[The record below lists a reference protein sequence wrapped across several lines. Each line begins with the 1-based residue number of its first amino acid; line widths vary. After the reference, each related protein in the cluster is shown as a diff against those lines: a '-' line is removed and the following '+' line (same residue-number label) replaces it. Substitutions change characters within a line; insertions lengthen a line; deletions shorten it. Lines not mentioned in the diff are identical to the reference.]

1 VLRYLEN
8 PNGSANAIAG
18 VCNAGRNVVGVMPHP
33 ERVSD
38 GTLGSD
44 EGLRILR
51 SVLVGA
57 GV

>member
-1 VLRYLEN
+1 
-8 PNGSANAIAG
+8 
-18 VCNAGRNVVGVMPHP
+18 MPHP

-38 GTLGSD
+38 PALGSD

-51 SVLVGA
+51 SVMVGA

>member
-1 VLRYLEN
+1 
-8 PNGSANAIAG
+8 
-18 VCNAGRNVVGVMPHP
+18 MPHP

-38 GTLGSD
+38 PTLGSD
-44 EGLRILR
+44 EGLRILS